1 MKSLTSSRPQRRF
14 LAGAVAA
21 VMVLAAGLGYRVA
34 GRGALDATLTRV
46 SGSDEALAGFTLY
59 GQTRHNTAN
68 AVTTFTLQNG
78 VFTSKTDLDARILTA
93 EEPYSVRGGT
103 RWAVAPAA
111 REEVNAAAEAVR
123 DGADTLSL
131 QSEASRFRLMLS
143 LDVPGQGTIKRANG
157 R

>member
-1 MKSLTSSRPQRRF
+1 MKSLTPSRPQRRF

-93 EEPYSVRGGT
+93 
-103 RWAVAPAA
+103 
-111 REEVNAAAEAVR
+111 
-123 DGADTLSL
+123 
-131 QSEASRFRLMLS
+131 
-143 LDVPGQGTIKRANG
+143 
-157 R
+157 